1 MTTGPESSVPP
12 VARRTARWVWG
23 GVAAGFLLLALAW
36 TALFV
41 AADRVQTQF
50 IPVKRAEGGR

>member
-1 MTTGPESSVPP
+1 MSAVAEPVSSQ
-12 VARRTARWVWG
+12 ARRTARWVWL

-41 AADRVQTQF
+41 AADRVQPQF
-50 IPVKRAEGGR
+50 IPVKRTEVPR

>member
-1 MTTGPESSVPP
+1 MTAGPETSSSPL
-12 VARRTARWVWG
+12 ARRTARWVWL